1 MTSST
6 PQPQDDLNRT
16 QDPLQTS
23 SPADQSLPV
32 TPATLSPPAPPK
44 RQRGRPRTEITE
56 EERKEVLRLKD
67 FYGQRGIA
75 DRVGISRHL
84 VSQIL
89 EEEGSDRASDPPA
102 PGKSK
107 LHPFRDA
114 IESRVKKHLT
124 TSRIQREIEA
134 LGYDGGRTILAEQ
147 VRELRT
153 SLTGEPAKTPK
164 RRFETAPG
172 EEMQIDWSPFRVLIG
187 TAVVCI
193 HALGCLLCYSRKLY
207 LRFFRDERQS
217 TLLEGLADAFAYFR
231 GVTHRVVLD
240 NMSTAV
246 LGRIGSDRKPLWHPR
261 FLDFARHYGFEPF
274 ACRVRDPDRKG
285 KDEKVFRLVW
295 DDFLK
300 SSEFS
305 SWEDLDRRRAVWLDQ
320 TPKTGNLRLH
330 GTTRRVPNQAWP
342 DEQPL
347 LIQLPETR
355 FAVHEASARIVDHDG
370 TLSIGGTRYTV
381 PATLADRSVA
391 VRLYADYFEVL
402 APSGKVAFSRAYVS
416 DEDKGKLILD
426 RTHYANLPRRP
437 AGGASSAERL
447 DEAFV
452 QRFPELTPFIDGL
465 KLRMK
470 TLAPVH
476 IRSLLRLCDHYGEEA
491 FVAAVSR
498 AQQYRRFDA
507 NAVGRILE
515 RAHPLPDGDHVAPL
529 RGIGPVVI
537 GEVDPPSFDSFSDF
551 DQTAL
556 TGTPQPATPPEP
568 AQPKDPHHGS

>member
-1 MTSST
+1 MMSST
-6 PQPQDDLNRT
+6 PQPQDDLNKT
-16 QDPLQTS
+16 QEPLQISQIS
-23 SPADQSLPV
+23 SPADQWLPTTVAAPSLPE
-32 TPATLSPPAPPK
+32 PPK
-44 RQRGRPRTEITE
+44 RQRGRPRAEITE
-56 EERKEVLRLKD
+56 EQREEVHRLKD
-67 FYGQRGIA
+67 FYGQRKIA
-75 DRVGISRHL
+75 GRVGISRHR

-89 EEEGSDRASDPPA
+89 EEGGSSQASDPPA
-102 PGKSK
+102 PSSSK
-107 LHPFRDA
+107 LDPFRDA
-114 IESRVKKHLT
+114 IESRVNKHLT
-124 TSRIQREIEA
+124 ISRIQREIEA
-134 LGYDGGRTILAEQ
+134 LGYNGGRTILAEQ

-193 HALGCLLCYSRKLY
+193 RALCCLLCFSRKLY

-231 GVTHRVVLD
+231 GVTQRVVLD

-285 KDEKVFRLVW
+285 KDEKAFRLVW

-320 TPKTGNLRLH
+320 TPKVGNLRLH
-330 GTTRRVPNQAWP
+330 GTTRRVPNEAWL

-355 FAVHEASARIVDHDG
+355 FAVHEESARIVDHDG
-370 TLSIGGTRYTV
+370 TLSIGGTRYSV

-437 AGGASSAERL
+437 AGGVPSAERL

-470 TLAPVH
+470 ALAPVH
-476 IRSLLRLCDHYGEEA
+476 IRSLLRLCDHYGQEA
-491 FVAAVSR
+491 FVAAVRR
-498 AQQYRRFDA
+498 AQLYRRFDA

-515 RAHPLPDGDHVAPL
+515 RAHPLPDGDHIAPL

-537 GEVDPPSFDSFSDF
+537 GEVDPPSFDGFSDF
-551 DQTAL
+551 DQAAL
-556 TGTPQPATPPEP
+556 GGTPAN
-568 AQPKDPHHGS
+568 AQPEDPRHGS